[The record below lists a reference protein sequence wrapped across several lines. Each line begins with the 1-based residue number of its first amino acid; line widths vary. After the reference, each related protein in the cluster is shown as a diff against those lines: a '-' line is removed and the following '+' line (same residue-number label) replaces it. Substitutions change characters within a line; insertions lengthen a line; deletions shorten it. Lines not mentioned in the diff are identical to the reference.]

1 MREKNSHFHVHIQ
14 SKGLV
19 VQPFIKKLGMLQFY
33 FNQGGVLFILNS
45 LKIVYFEFSEQF
57 NILWKPNWTREAEK
71 VLKVF
76 ERDVIL
82 KVYLEE
88 L

>member
-1 MREKNSHFHVHIQ
+1 
-14 SKGLV
+14 
-19 VQPFIKKLGMLQFY
+19 MLQFY